1 MTTTARDRHLPTTT
15 PPASAGRGAAIITAS
30 APALLL
36 ATFLW
41 HPPIPGR
48 LPDAPAVAEAAAS
61 GLTRWGM
68 VHLATVVT
76 SALVAVAFV
85 AVHELL
91 RAHGGNPSLV
101 GVGAIVM
108 GSVLYAVLP
117 SLEMAQLAAHETGA
131 DMAATQEALT
141 GWFRLALLSSGLA
154 FLVGAIAVA
163 VAVNRA
169 ALFGGGRDALVATA
183 LVLFAMSRLVPVG
196 AVQFYVQAAMAV
208 LALLPLA
215 VQMWIR
221 SPAR

>member
-1 MTTTARDRHLPTTT
+1 MTTTTRDRHLPTAALPT
-15 PPASAGRGAAIITAS
+15 PPGRGAAIVTVA

-36 ATFLW
+36 LTFLW

-61 GLTRWGM
+61 DLTRWGL
-68 VHLATVVT
+68 VHLATVVA
-76 SALVAVAFV
+76 SAAVAVAFV

-91 RAHGGNPSLV
+91 RAHGGHPSLV
-101 GVGAIVM
+101 GVGSIVV

-117 SLEMAQLAAHETGA
+117 ALELAQLAAHETGA

-141 GWFRLALLSSGLA
+141 GWFRLVLLSGGLV
-154 FLVGAIAVA
+154 FLVGAVAVA

-169 ALFGGGRDALVATA
+169 ALLGGGRDALVATA
-183 LVLFAMSRLVPVG
+183 LVLFAVSRLVPVG
-196 AVQFYVQAAMAV
+196 VVQFYVQAAMAV

>member
-1 MTTTARDRHLPTTT
+1 MTIALRRHLPTAAL
-15 PPASAGRGAAIITAS
+15 PASAGRGAAIVTGA
-30 APALLL
+30 APVLLL

-61 GLTRWGM
+61 DPTRWGL
-68 VHLATVVT
+68 VHLATAVASAVV
-76 SALVAVAFV
+76 AMAFV

-91 RAHGGNPSLV
+91 RAHGGHPSLV
-101 GVGAIVM
+101 GVGSIVF

-117 SLEMAQLAAHETGA
+117 GLELAQVAAHETGA

-141 GWFRLALLSSGLA
+141 GWFRLVLLSGGVV
-154 FLVGAIAVA
+154 FLVGAVAVA

-169 ALFGGGRDALVATA
+169 ALLGGGRDALVATA
-183 LVLFAMSRLVPVG
+183 VVLFAVSRLVPVG
-196 AVQFYVQAAMAV
+196 VVQLYVQPAV
-208 LALLPLA
+208 ALLALLPLA